1 MLTPG
6 PQRTGLA
13 TLWVRMAKVTK
24 SGSKSDSKAT
34 SKSPSKA
41 GGGAGRKAPAKA
53 GGMRVAKPRAGAPA
67 EAAEVATIIEAPP
80 PPRRDLARQA
90 ERARAFSIEAARL
103 LLDDKCT
110 EIVVLDVRSL
120 SQVSDFLV
128 IGSGTSDRQMRSC
141 LAHVEEF
148 GVASGHR
155 VMRSIADEAANWL
168 VADCVDVVI
177 HLFEPLARSHYD
189 LESLWGDAPRV
200 AWERAAGEAPPE
212 AKPRRRTVV
221 RQEAERGGE

>member
-1 MLTPG
+1 
-6 PQRTGLA
+6 
-13 TLWVRMAKVTK
+13 MAKVTK
-24 SGSKSDSKAT
+24 SGSKSGSKAT
-34 SKSPSKA
+34 TKATSNA
-41 GGGAGRKAPAKA
+41 GGNRKVPAKA
-53 GGMRVAKPRAGAPA
+53 SGKRSAKPRAGASP
-67 EAAEVATIIEAPP
+67 EAADVATIIEAPP

-110 EIVVLDVRSL
+110 EIVVLDVRTL
-120 SQVSDFLV
+120 SQVSDYLV
-128 IGSGTSDRQMRSC
+128 IASGTSDRQMRSC
-141 LAHVEEF
+141 LGHVEEF
-148 GVASGHR
+148 GVSTGHR

-200 AWERAAGEAPPE
+200 AWERAPGEAPPE

-221 RQEAERGGE
+221 RQEAESDGA